1 MPYAA
6 KHRFARISPRKAR
19 LVMDLIRGRDV
30 DDALSMLKFSKQRVS
45 GMIEKVIRSAVANA
59 NEQETA
65 NIRNTLYVAKAWV
78 DPGPVIKRFQPKD
91 RGKAYPINKRTS
103 HLVVTVDE
111 REEGVS
117 APVSLKKAVGARPG
131 KARR

>member
-1 MPYAA
+1 MAEFTA
-6 KHRFARISPRKAR
+6 KHRFARIAPRKAR
-19 LVMDLIRGRDV
+19 LLMNLIRGRDV
-30 DDALSMLKFSKQRVS
+30 DDAITMLRFSKQRAS
-45 GMIEKVIRSAVANA
+45 GMIEKVVRSAVANA
-59 NEQETA
+59 SEQEVATG
-65 NIRNTLYVAKAWV
+65 RNALFVKQCWV

-111 REEGVS
+111 REEGAKTPRIS
-117 APVSLKKAVGARPG
+117 SVGARPG